1 MKGRIRWELEF
12 GFELILKSA
21 ELWWKGVVQWIM
33 MRARRDEADGDD
45 VDDIYDEDDE
55 EDDDESAGET

>member
-1 MKGRIRWELEF
+1 M
-12 GFELILKSA
+12 KSA

-45 VDDIYDEDDE
+45 VDDIDDE
-55 EDDDESAGET
+55 YDDENDDASAGET